1 MFLWNIAN
9 DAITESKNAPAK
21 KRFALILVLYF
32 PLLFPH
38 FGSRI
43 WGLTF
48 LVVAQGVW

>member
-9 DAITESKNAPAK
+9 DSIAESKKHPAK
-21 KRFALILVLYF
+21 KRFALIIVLYS
-32 PLLFPH
+32 PLLIPH

-48 LVVAQGVW
+48 LVVAQGGW